1 LDGEGF
7 LIPIIT
13 CQIKMRPPETKQV
26 LKHLK
31 ERRIKNKDKLSQDCP
46 PHLTDSADLVDNG
59 KSVYFLLCN

>member
-1 LDGEGF
+1 
-7 LIPIIT
+7 
-13 CQIKMRPPETKQV
+13 MRPPETKQV